1 MQKLITVLASVL
13 LLAVWVTEA
22 WAHGSGG
29 FRSGTRSDGYSK
41 PGFYRPSFKNP
52 GSGGRNF
59 YGHPRSFRGT
69 GTGYGHGRPH
79 HGRLYGPYRQR
90 IPQDQRLP
98 RIESGILL
106 SKPGPL
112 QNRTFYSPLVQS
124 YYNRGFGVSPLRKAL
139 ERKKLQKAPR
149 HFHSPHLY
157 YHENP
162 DPWFLYGKGDQLRQ
176 MGILPPKRRPGVECT
191 DPQSAIKNPE
201 RPCN

>member
-1 MQKLITVLASVL
+1 MKNLVIVAVCFLIVTG
-13 LLAVWVTEA
+13 WVVEA
-22 WAHGSGG
+22 WSHGPRG
-29 FRSGTRSDGYSK
+29 FRSGTWSDGYSK
-41 PGFYRPSFKNP
+41 PGFFRPSSKNP
-52 GSGGRNF
+52 GSGWHNF
-59 YGHPRSFRGT
+59 YRHLRSFQ

-79 HGRLYGPYRQR
+79 HGRLYGPHRQR
-90 IPQDQRLP
+90 IPQDRRFP
-98 RIESGILL
+98 RIESGVLL
-106 SKPGPL
+106 NKPGPL

-124 YYNRGFGVSPLRKAL
+124 YNRGFGVSPLRKAL
-139 ERKKLQKAPR
+139 ERKRGQKAPR

-162 DPWFLYGKGDQLRQ
+162 DPWFLYGKGDQLRR